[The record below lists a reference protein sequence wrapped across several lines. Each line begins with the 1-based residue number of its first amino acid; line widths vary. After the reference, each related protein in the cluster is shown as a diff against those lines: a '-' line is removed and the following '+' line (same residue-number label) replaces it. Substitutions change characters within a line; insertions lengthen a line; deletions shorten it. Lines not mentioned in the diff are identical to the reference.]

1 MSDMHIALRE
11 LELCTEEYS
20 YAMKDYQYASTVVP
34 FFRVS
39 GVQHFSSS

>member
-11 LELCTEEYS
+11 LELCTEQYS

-39 GVQHFSSS
+39 GV